1 MKKTNGGAA
10 RWWSEDKGFYMIL
23 LLCVL
28 AVAVAAY
35 VLFVS
40 PQTEQTDPLDGYMYE
55 AEDSVTAS
63 EPIDHVPAMDSTPQT
78 DTEQVD
84 ETAEEEPAAETS
96 GEVQE
101 PAEEEAEQTTAALTF
116 TIPIERDVT
125 RAYSGDTL
133 EYDETTRDWRTHD
146 AADYGGEQGDAVCAI
161 ADGTV
166 TLVGDDTIY
175 GKYVVLSHAQGMNSL
190 YAGLDEI
197 SVKEGDSV
205 SGGKQIAVLGDPMPL
220 EAEQGVHLHLAV
232 TKDGEPVDP
241 AGLF

>member
-1 MKKTNGGAA
+1 MKKTNGGAV

-40 PQTEQTDPLDGYMYE
+40 PQTEQVDPLDGYMYE

-63 EPIDHVPAMDSTPQT
+63 EPVDDVPIMDRTPQT
-78 DTEQVD
+78 DTTQSD
-84 ETAEEEPAAETS
+84 EAAEEEPAAETAN
-96 GEVQE
+96 EVQE
-101 PAEEEAEQTTAALTF
+101 PAKEETEQTAAALTF
-116 TIPIERDVT
+116 TIPIERDIS

-146 AADYGGEQGDAVCAI
+146 AADYSGEQGDAICAI

-166 TLVGDDTIY
+166 TMVGDDAIY
-175 GKYVVLSHAQGMNSL
+175 GKYVVISHAQDMSSL

-197 SVKEGDSV
+197 SVKEGDNI

-232 TKDGEPVDP
+232 SKAGEPVDP
-241 AGLF
+241 ASLF

>member
-40 PQTEQTDPLDGYMYE
+40 PQTEQTDPLDGYLYE
-55 AEDSVTAS
+55 AEESVTAS
-63 EPIDHVPAMDSTPQT
+63 EPVDHVPAMDSTPQT
-78 DTEQVD
+78 DTEQ
-84 ETAEEEPAAETS
+84 EEEAVEQTEPAEQTAAAE
-96 GEVQE
+96 E
-101 PAEEEAEQTTAALTF
+101 PAEEEAEQTAAALTF
-116 TIPIERDVT
+116 TIPIERDIS

-146 AADYGGEQGDAVCAI
+146 AADYSGEAGDAVCTI

-166 TLVGDDTIY
+166 TMVGDDAIY
-175 GKYVVLSHAQGMNSL
+175 GKYVVISHAQDMSSL

-197 SVKEGDSV
+197 SVQEGDSI
-205 SGGKQIAVLGDPMPL
+205 SGGKQIAVLGEPMPL
-220 EAEQGVHLHLAV
+220 EAAQGVHLHLAV

-241 AGLF
+241 ASLF

>member
-1 MKKTNGGAA
+1 MKKTNGGAV

-40 PQTEQTDPLDGYMYE
+40 PQTEQVDPLDGYMYE

-63 EPIDHVPAMDSTPQT
+63 EPVDDMPIMDRTPQT
-78 DTEQVD
+78 DTTQSD
-84 ETAEEEPAAETS
+84 ESAEEEPETAN
-96 GEVQE
+96 EVQE
-101 PAEEEAEQTTAALTF
+101 STEEETEQTAAALTF
-116 TIPIERDVT
+116 TIPIERDIS

-146 AADYGGEQGDAVCAI
+146 AADYSGKQGDAICAI

-166 TLVGDDTIY
+166 TMVGDDAIY
-175 GKYVVLSHAQGMNSL
+175 GKYVVISHAQDMSSL
-190 YAGLDEI
+190 YAGLNEI
-197 SVKEGDSV
+197 SVKEGDNI

-232 TKDGEPVDP
+232 TKAGEPVDP
-241 AGLF
+241 ASLF